1 MPRTAESKKD
11 IMVNTRFKLVSVAT
25 IAALALVGCSSAES
39 DSADATTSASASAE
53 VITIEDNHG
62 TQEITSAKAVVATDN
77 RAFELLDRWGVD
89 LVAAPV
95 TLVPFT
101 VTNYKEDAD
110 IADMGTHRE
119 PNLEALAAA
128 QPDLV
133 INGQRFAQFYD
144 DIVALAPGAAVVELD
159 PRDGEPLDQEL
170 IRQVETLGQI
180 FGEEEDAASLVGEF
194 NEALERAKSAYAEI
208 SDKTVMAVNVS
219 GGNIGYIAP
228 SVGRTYGPIFDLVGL
243 TPALEVEN
251 ASTDH
256 EGDDINVE
264 AIAQSNP
271 DLILV
276 MDRDGGTATR
286 TEAEYVPAEQIISE
300 NEVLT
305 NVTAITEGNVFYA
318 PADTYTNENIIT
330 YTEILNGL
338 ADLFEEAAQK

>member
-1 MPRTAESKKD
+1 
-11 IMVNTRFKLVSVAT
+11 MVNSRFKLVSIAT
-25 IAALALVGCSSAES
+25 VAALALVGCSSSAEE
-39 DSADATTSASASAE
+39 TTDETTTAAAAE

-62 TQEITSAKAVVATDN
+62 TKEITSTEAVAATDN

-101 VTNYKEDAD
+101 VTGYKEDTE
-110 IADMGTHRE
+110 IADMGSHRE

-133 INGQRFAQFYD
+133 INGQRFAQYYD
-144 DIVALAPGAAVVELD
+144 DIVSLAPDATVVELD

-170 IRQVETLGQI
+170 IRQVESLGEI
-180 FGEEEDAASLVGEF
+180 FGEEEDAATLVEDF
-194 NEALERAKSAYAEI
+194 NEALERAKAAYAEI
-208 SDKTVMAVNVS
+208 SDQKVMAVNVS
-219 GGNIGYIAP
+219 GGNINYIAP
-228 SVGRTYGPIFDLVGL
+228 SVGRAYGPLFDLVGL

-251 ASTDH
+251 SSTDH

-271 DLILV
+271 DILLV
-276 MDRDGGTATR
+276 MDRDGGTNTR
-286 TEAEYVPAEQIISE
+286 DEAEYTPAEQIIS
-300 NEVLT
+300 NSEVMT
-305 NVTAITEGNVFYA
+305 NVTAIRDGKVFIA

-330 YTEILNGL
+330 YTEILNGM